1 MHAAFQDINT
11 YLDRPLTLL
20 DKRRDKVA
28 LVVLSA
34 LISTIFIIIYNPL
47 SVNDMVIQSWLGFT
61 LPISLCGILGA
72 LTLLLSQFVLKP
84 MIRLPN
90 MKAKQFILWACF
102 ELFLISLVILFF
114 YGESGP
120 PLLTEYL
127 ITARFAL
134 IITIVPYM
142 LSCLLIALFKK
153 QNKDIRQT
161 ADSSQGKIIGFANLS
176 DSSGKSQLIVQHQ
189 DLICLKA
196 QDNYVQVTYRLNGS
210 TDKMLIRS
218 SMKSLE
224 QKLPTE
230 QFLRIH
236 RSHLINKD
244 YIRSVVRQNNKM
256 AVIMNHTDDTPMP
269 VSSTY
274 QAALDRQ
281 FKRQISM
288 A

>member
-34 LISTIFIIIYNPL
+34 FISTIFIIIYNPL

-61 LPISLCGILGA
+61 LPISLCGTLGA